1 MKKKVRIYK
10 KPCYKCGG
18 QPHMEKGGA
27 FEPHMMFDPK
37 TGKGYPAEIMED
49 HLAMKE
55 QGFLH
60 KDEMPKKQFG
70 GKQFGKRLA
79 KELKSDYKPFSST
92 APQNQ
97 NTDEVVGERKN
108 MFVSQL
114 SNNAFVKM
122 AEEEQQSLQQ
132 LHQQMKMGGAPMY
145 DQYGGQY
152 TANEYMSKMY
162 EGGPVPPESMKKLKS
177 EDKNQYFYALL
188 KEAQANNPSVFKYAF
203 YDEDWSNW
211 VEDIYKKYDTD
222 EEKQTKG
229 AKEALL
235 EFYNRGAVQEDAVID
250 YLEALTYGNPAEQL
264 RAADAIEKYDIDWNL
279 NLGFDTDQ
287 NKLSDMS
294 EVIREQARQQL
305 YKNRDEQYKQFQGNY
320 QNYRNLLVKTL
331 DNKIAA
337 ESDPENKK
345 EFQIVKDNL
354 READKIIGDPKSIG
368 VGKDYD
374 KIGIFS
380 DDYTEFSLHEAWNKT
395 FHEAYTDFIKA
406 YDNYV
411 VGADESKKIANVYP
425 GIREGYFYDNPN
437 AATWLSTGYREE
449 ADQQL
454 ADALYKVAK
463 QEEEGSGQESTE
475 DVGAG
480 AGAADANQTQAAT
493 TAAPPVEIK
502 PTPQQVA
509 PKVQKP
515 VKRED
520 PAGYEPASK
529 NVIPRGSKYT
539 KEEQQLIIER
549 AKAAVKKYGGELEKY
564 QTGQEYTDKLGKSYD
579 YDWGIDEEEKSN
591 FFNMFRN
598 PNRDYGYTREDGAQI
613 RMNRRGDEKIDL
625 AGTYANA
632 FRANPWATGIGT
644 ASKALGLGLGAKLAI
659 NEAREDNKFEDF
671 MQKQTLADNQ
681 FMPYSDVMRKGDYT
695 VNQAYSNPMLATM
708 ASPYGGDIYQ
718 YGGDVYMSDEEI
730 QEFLKAG
737 GQIEYLD

>member
-37 TGKGYPAEIMED
+37 TGKGYPAETMED

-152 TANEYMSKMY
+152 TANEYMPKMY
-162 EGGPVPPESMKKLKS
+162 EGGPVLPDDMKKLKG
-177 EDKNQYFYALL
+177 EDKNQYFYTLL
-188 KEAQANNPSVFKYAF
+188 KAAEKENPSVFKYAF
-203 YDEDWSNW
+203 YDEGWPEW
-211 VEDIYKKYDTD
+211 VELYDQYGTD

-229 AKEALL
+229 AKQALL
-235 EFYNRGAVQEDAVID
+235 SFYNKGAVQEDAVID
-250 YLEALTYGNPAEQL
+250 YLEALTYGNPAQQL
-264 RAADAIEKYDIDWNL
+264 KAADAIEKYDIDWSL
-279 NLGFDTDQ
+279 NVGFDTDQ

-294 EVIREQARQQL
+294 EVIREQSRQQL
-305 YKNRDEQYKQFQGNY
+305 YKNRDEQYKQFQQNY
-320 QNYRNLLVKTL
+320 QDYRNNLVKTL
-331 DNKIAA
+331 DKKIAA
-337 ESDPENKK
+337 ETDAEAKK
-345 EFQIVKDNL
+345 EFQIIKDNL
-354 READKIIGDPKSIG
+354 RESDKIIGDPESIG

-406 YDNYV
+406 YDEHV
-411 VGADESKKIANVYP
+411 AGKDESKKIQGTYP

-454 ADALYKVAK
+454 ADSMYKVTEE
-463 QEEEGSGQESTE
+463 EEEGSGQESTE

-480 AGAADANQTQAAT
+480 ADANQIQAT
-493 TAAPPVEIK
+493 TTAVTPTVEVK
-502 PTPQQVA
+502 PDQEKVSNKKQQNNQQSD
-509 PKVQKP
+509 QKY
-515 VKRED
+515 D
-520 PAGYEPASK
+520 ADITPASDE
-529 NVIPRGSKYT
+529 YT
-539 KEEQQLIIER
+539 EQELKDIEAYMEE
-549 AKAAVKKYGGELEKY
+549 KKYGGELEKY
-564 QTGQEYTDKLGKSYD
+564 QAGKEYTDKLGTSYE
-579 YDWGIDEEEKSN
+579 YDWGVDEEEEKSN
-591 FFNMFRN
+591 FFNIFRN
-598 PNRDYGYTREDGAQI
+598 PNRDYGYSREDGTQI

-632 FRANPWATGIGT
+632 FKANPWATGIGT
-644 ASKALGLGLGAKLAI
+644 AARALDLGARAKLAI
-659 NEAREDNKFEDF
+659 NEAREDKRFEDF